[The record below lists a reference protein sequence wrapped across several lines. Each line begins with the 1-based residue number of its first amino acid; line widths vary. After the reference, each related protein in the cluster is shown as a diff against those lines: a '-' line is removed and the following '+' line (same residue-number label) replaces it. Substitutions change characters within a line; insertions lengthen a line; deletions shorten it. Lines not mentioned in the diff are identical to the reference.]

1 MKYEIYEDNGYTNS
15 EIVALLGFDSYSNC
29 YDRLR
34 WSYKCYNTNTDNAKN
49 TYCRAPGNK

>member
-49 TYCRAPGNK
+49 TYCRAPGNE